1 MADAMTFEEVFT
13 EAGFIPEWV
22 ERGRK
27 EGIKLGMEKG
37 IEKGRE
43 QTVRNLLSMG
53 MTVEK
58 IAQAT
63 ELPIERVKVLVKE

>member
-37 IEKGRE
+37 RE

-63 ELPIERVKVLVKE
+63 ELPVERVKALVKE

>member
-1 MADAMTFEEVFT
+1 M
-13 EAGFIPEWV
+13 
-22 ERGRK
+22 K

-37 IEKGRE
+37 MEKGRE

-63 ELPIERVKVLVKE
+63 ELPIERVKALVKE